1 MQPVEGASERTLR
14 VERPVAVTAA
24 FPTTGLGRIILDGA
38 LAKAIQTVLGGS
50 TRLVV
55 LSLRGVLESAGG
67 TLSTR
72 SVCLHLGRSD

>member
-38 LAKAIQTVLGGS
+38 LAKAIQTVLGG
-50 TRLVV
+50 
-55 LSLRGVLESAGG
+55 
-67 TLSTR
+67 
-72 SVCLHLGRSD
+72 LHEVSGS